1 MILSARLSPPFL
13 LLLLL
18 LSSAFFAWSSR
29 VTKCSIAKPLD
40 GAAGRF
46 EARAQRIYLVYAIAP
61 RSPLARS
68 FVFCSSSSTLLLLCA
83 ISPALLLLLLCA
95 RASIARVVFPRRG
108 IPPLDSWLS
117 VSEGL
122 WSSSSLFPLRS
133 SLFALPSSLFP
144 LRSPSSL
151 SLFPLPL
158 PSPSSS
164 SSWQRPHVSDLR
176 GPQPAAEHQGKLQL
190 FCTRAGRGAASL
202 RQQESKAPARPA
214 AVYDMTC
221 IRETGAAPA
230 ARCPIPNA
238 SAPCNHSHQSYPV
251 FPAERAR
258 WLAGWPSRG
267 ARGVWSPTTE
277 GGKSKRSL
285 FRTRHDNSRGKEA
298 TPRVDR
304 RLPQLRVPGEFAA
317 PSLSGAHVSR
327 A

>member
-133 SLFALPSSLFP
+133 SLFALPLP
-144 LRSPSSL
+144 SPSSL

-158 PSPSSS
+158 L
-164 SSWQRPHVSDLR
+164 RLLGSDHTSATCAAHS
-176 GPQPAAEHQGKLQL
+176 PQPNTKESYSSFVREQAVEPPLSANKNQKHQHAQ
-190 FCTRAGRGAASL
+190 
-202 RQQESKAPARPA
+202 P
-214 AVYDMTC
+214 
-221 IRETGAAPA
+221 
-230 ARCPIPNA
+230 
-238 SAPCNHSHQSYPV
+238 
-251 FPAERAR
+251 
-258 WLAGWPSRG
+258 
-267 ARGVWSPTTE
+267 
-277 GGKSKRSL
+277 RSMI
-285 FRTRHDNSRGKEA
+285 
-298 TPRVDR
+298 
-304 RLPQLRVPGEFAA
+304 
-317 PSLSGAHVSR
+317 
-327 A
+327 

>member
-133 SLFALPSSLFP
+133 SLFALPLP
-144 LRSPSSL
+144 SPSSL
-151 SLFPLPL
+151 SLFFVFLAATTR
-158 PSPSSS
+158 
-164 SSWQRPHVSDLR
+164 QRL
-176 GPQPAAEHQGKLQL
+176 
-190 FCTRAGRGAASL
+190 
-202 RQQESKAPARPA
+202 ARP
-214 AVYDMTC
+214 T
-221 IRETGAAPA
+221 
-230 ARCPIPNA
+230 ARSRTPRKATALLYESRPWSRLSPPTRIK
-238 SAPCNHSHQSYPV
+238 STST
-251 FPAERAR
+251 
-258 WLAGWPSRG
+258 PSRG
-267 ARGVWSPTTE
+267 
-277 GGKSKRSL
+277 L
-285 FRTRHDNSRGKEA
+285 
-298 TPRVDR
+298 
-304 RLPQLRVPGEFAA
+304 
-317 PSLSGAHVSR
+317 
-327 A
+327 